1 MRIVIAGLSVTSS
14 WGNGHATT
22 FRGLMRGLSER
33 GHDVLFL
40 ERDVPW
46 YASNRDLRHPPY
58 GRAELYSNLEELK
71 DRFAPEVRGAD
82 VVMVGS
88 YVPEGVAVGEWVV
101 NTARGLTCF
110 YDIDT
115 PITMAKLEAGDDE
128 YISRALVARYH
139 LYLSFTG
146 GPMLERIRAQ
156 FGALDAQPLYCS
168 VDPSIYFT
176 ERRRLQWDLGYLGT
190 YSADR
195 QPVLKRLLL
204 HPARQWKQGRFV
216 VAGPLYPEHIAWPQN
231 VDRIEHLAPADHRA
245 FYNAQRFSLNVTRRE
260 MARAGYS
267 PSVRLFEAA
276 ACGCAIVSDSWEGLE
291 IFFEI
296 GREILIAATA
306 RESLR
311 YVQEMPEEQRI
322 TLGHRARA
330 RVLAQHTSAHRAAEL
345 EKYLRTG
352 LDRLRRSRTQIY
364 DQVFVSA
371 PWDDGPDRPHGLGMD
386 SGSTP

>member
-1 MRIVIAGLSVTSS
+1 M
-14 WGNGHATT
+14 
-22 FRGLMRGLSER
+22 
-33 GHDVLFL
+33 
-40 ERDVPW
+40 PW

-58 GRAELYSNLEELK
+58 GRTELYSSLEELRE
-71 DRFAPEVRGAD
+71 RFTAEVRGAD
-82 VVMVGS
+82 VVIVGS

-101 NTARGLTCF
+101 SVARGLTCF

-115 PITMAKLEAGDDE
+115 PVTVAKLEAGDNE
-128 YISRALVARYH
+128 YISLALAARYH

-146 GPMLERIRAQ
+146 GPMLERIRNR

-168 VDPSIYFT
+168 VDPSIHFI
-176 ERRRLQWDLGYLGT
+176 EPRRLQWDLGYLGT
-190 YSADR
+190 YSVDR
-195 QPVLKRLLL
+195 QPILKRLLL

-216 VAGPLYPEHIAWPQN
+216 VAGPLYPENIAWPQN
-231 VDRIEHLAPADHRA
+231 VDRIEHLAPAGHRA

-276 ACGCAIVSDSWEGLE
+276 ACGCAIVSDNWDGLE
-291 IFFEI
+291 TFFDI
-296 GREILIAATA
+296 GREILIAATV

-311 YVQEMPEEQRI
+311 YIQTMPEEQRI
-322 TLGHRARA
+322 ALGHSARA

-345 EKYLRTG
+345 ERYMRAG
-352 LDRLRRSRTQIY
+352 LDRLRRSRTQTYGQI
-364 DQVFVSA
+364 FVSA
-371 PWDDGPDRPHGLGMD
+371 PRDDGPGRPHGFGMD